1 MKMCRNFCHHRHSP
15 AFLLGNRHLA
25 DDLRIHIQSL
35 AGTGSPGQ
43 SIFVQVLC
51 GKIVVIGPIR
61 IGRLFIKLTIVID
74 IFIIPSSSKRC
85 PPPVRLVFWAGQSHY
100 RTDVTRHTCLSI
112 RLVTVSSA
120 LWQYSQFPLPFE
132 NVHNFLGFLRIFKI
146 SLVVWQYSL
155 FRFHFNQICWFV
167 VICDIDAF
175 CKDQVSNTEPGFLR
189 GVVQSLSSWPP
200 PPPKDIW
207 PLDKIVVSTKYLMQ
221 AKMRRCICREP
232 LIVRNVLFIIGRK
245 SMANTWLCWVG
256 SVQEE
261 LLLDST
267 SLAMWLDTYIC
278 KCSW

>member
-1 MKMCRNFCHHRHSP
+1 MCRNFCHHRHSP

-25 DDLRIHIQSL
+25 DDLRIHRQSL

-61 IGRLFIKLTIVID
+61 IGRLFIKLAIVID

-155 FRFHFNQICWFV
+155 FRFHFIS
-167 VICDIDAF
+167 
-175 CKDQVSNTEPGFLR
+175 KR
-189 GVVQSLSSWPP
+189 
-200 PPPKDIW
+200 
-207 PLDKIVVSTKYLMQ
+207 TKT
-221 AKMRRCICREP
+221 KE
-232 LIVRNVLFIIGRK
+232 
-245 SMANTWLCWVG
+245 
-256 SVQEE
+256 
-261 LLLDST
+261 
-267 SLAMWLDTYIC
+267 
-278 KCSW
+278 